1 MTRML
6 LLAGTLGLLLAACGD
21 SATTRGVT
29 GGLLGAGVGGAAGG
43 GTGAAIGGAAGAATG
58 VLTADDDDDEG

>member
-1 MTRML
+1 ML
-6 LLAGTLGLLLAACGD
+6 RPIMLIGALALLLAACGD

-58 VLTADDDDDEG
+58 VLTTEDDDED